1 MTASASTSRV
11 RLAPMMRAGRY
22 VYLAWIVVSAG
33 LLGCSGSAGSS
44 NGAGWGQ
51 QFAAAMCARIFS
63 CCDAAEAGQLGY
75 TSEAQ
80 CASTLGA
87 QQQTSLDQGLST
99 GMVRFDLA
107 AALTCVDDIGLT
119 SCAALFSNLGRLTTP
134 PSCSAVTPGT
144 GQTGAPCGDLDF
156 VCASDDCESDYC
168 APPSCRTVICPAGQ
182 YCDPT
187 SLACVPGQVAGAACT
202 YNAECDPSIV
212 CRAGNCGP
220 PLPDGSTCTEDTDCT
235 SGACLPISGQTSGSA
250 CSEPQ
255 PDGSTCTSSSE
266 CQSGR
271 CNYASSGSTCGAPTC
286 SGTD

>member
-11 RLAPMMRAGRY
+11 RLAPMMRAGAPR
-22 VYLAWIVVSAG
+22 VPAWIVVSAG

-99 GMVRFDLA
+99 GMVRFDPA

-182 YCDPT
+182 YCDSYQPRLCSRT
-187 SLACVPGQVAGAACT
+187 GGRRGVHVQRRVRSLDRLPRGKLRASAARWIDLHRGHRLHERRLP
-202 YNAECDPSIV
+202 ADF
-212 CRAGNCGP
+212 GP
-220 PLPDGSTCTEDTDCT
+220 DQR
-235 SGACLPISGQTSGSA
+235 IRMQ
-250 CSEPQ
+250 
-255 PDGSTCTSSSE
+255 
-266 CQSGR
+266 R
-271 CNYASSGSTCGAPTC
+271 APTRRL
-286 SGTD
+286 DLHEFQRVPER